1 MARPDPDRLLTPE
14 ALSALLE
21 HSSATRILLVDV
33 GAPDRYARAHVPG
46 AVLVTPAELVDG
58 RPPASGRLPDEE
70 RLTALFARLGLDRE
84 TQVIAYDDEGGGWAG
99 RLIWT
104 LEVVGHDNWA
114 YLDGGLH
121 AWHGAGL
128 PRSAEAAEPTPGQFE
143 VKMNAAPV
151 AEAEDIMVAL
161 ADRPDDLVV
170 WDARSPEEYRGE
182 KVAARRAGHSPG
194 AVNLDWV
201 ELMDRDRHLRLREDL
216 AAELEARG
224 ITPDKEVVT
233 HCQTHHRSGLTW
245 LAARLLGYPRLK
257 AYHGSWGEWGNRD
270 DTPITTGERP

>member
-70 RLTALFARLGLDRE
+70 RLAALFSRLGLEPE
-84 TQVIAYDDEGGGWAG
+84 TRVIAYDDEGGGWAG

-104 LEVVGHDNWA
+104 LEVVGHGNWA

-128 PRSAEAAEPTPGQFE
+128 PLSAEAAEPTPGQFE

-151 AEAEDIMVAL
+151 AEAEAIMVAL

-182 KVAARRAGHSPG
+182 KVAARRAGHIPG

>member
-70 RLTALFARLGLDRE
+70 RLAALFSRLGLEPE
-84 TQVIAYDDEGGGWAG
+84 TRVIAYDDEGGGWAG

-104 LEVVGHDNWA
+104 LEVVGHGNWA

-128 PRSAEAAEPTPGQFE
+128 PLSAEAAEPTPGQFE

-182 KVAARRAGHSPG
+182 KVAARRAGHIPG